1 LLAQMRRLKEEGMLF
16 IYHEKTDPYFNLA
29 AEEYILDE
37 KTGDAFLLWRN
48 GPSVI
53 IGKNQNA
60 YTELHL
66 PFVQDNEICVAR
78 RLTGG
83 GAVFHS

>member
-1 LLAQMRRLKEEGMLF
+1 MRVLKKRGISSIIKNEKILLAQLRRYKGDMLF
-16 IYHEKTDPYFNLA
+16 IYQGKTDPYFNLA
-29 AEEYILDE
+29 AEEYILEE

-60 YTELHL
+60 Y
-66 PFVQDNEICVAR
+66 
-78 RLTGG
+78 GS
-83 GAVFHS
+83 HSRS